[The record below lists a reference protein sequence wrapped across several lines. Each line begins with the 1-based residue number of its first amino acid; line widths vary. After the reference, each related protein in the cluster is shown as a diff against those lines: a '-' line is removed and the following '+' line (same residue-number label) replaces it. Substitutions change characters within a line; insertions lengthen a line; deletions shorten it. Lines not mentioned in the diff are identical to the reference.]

1 MASNTIIFENNFF
14 YEDEVFSLDKRGRV
28 KFGLVMENF
37 EGSASDNEDDF
48 LNKGEIR
55 VAWHPNGDEEIIN
68 ERAVSTIY
76 KIFFS
81 LCVLY
86 NKMEGKGW
94 LFYNKKKNCV
104 RCVNGTCVFIFDD
117 FL

>member
-1 MASNTIIFENNFF
+1 MASNTTIFENNFF
-14 YEDEVFSLDKRGRV
+14 YEDEVYLFDKKGRV

-68 ERAVSTIY
+68 ERAVSKIY
-76 KIFFS
+76 IFFS
-81 LCVLY
+81 LYVCY
-86 NKMEGKGW
+86 ITKWRARGG
-94 LFYNKKKNCV
+94 
-104 RCVNGTCVFIFDD
+104 
-117 FL
+117 FLQ

>member
-1 MASNTIIFENNFF
+1 MASAPNTTSFENNFF
-14 YEDEVFSLDKRGRV
+14 YEDEVYSLDKKGRV

-37 EGSASDNEDDF
+37 EGSSSDNEDDF

-68 ERAVSTIY
+68 ERAVSTPFLKY
-76 KIFFS
+76 NFS
-81 LCVLY
+81 KCVLY

-94 LFYNKKKNCV
+94 LFTTKKK
-104 RCVNGTCVFIFDD
+104 
-117 FL
+117 